1 MSEKTIEELLK
12 ELENQASKP
21 EVVKPKKTSSDILKF
36 LTTFS
41 IEPGYCLIE
50 RKILYKLYKQYERT
64 HGIHK
69 PLIERKFYRL
79 IKNYLKSV
87 KSCLYINQKS
97 FDLSEKVINLLKP
110 EVRQTTKMIPMQ
122 MHFNNFIKKYNLK
135 PGKKP
140 HQIWVSAK
148 TLYDLYDEWT
158 YGIRKKR
165 PLSYRSFTNFCK
177 IYFPISKEDQRDKV
191 WISLDDSISETI
203 KARNSYI
210 NEEEKEPKK

>member
-12 ELENQASKP
+12 ELENQASQPK
-21 EVVKPKKTSSDILKF
+21 VVKPRKESSDILKF
-36 LTTFS
+36 LTVFN
-41 IEPGYCLIE
+41 IENGYCLVD
-50 RKILYKLYKQYERT
+50 RKILYQLYKQYERK
-64 HGIHK
+64 HGVHK

-87 KSCLYINQKS
+87 KTSFYINQKS
-97 FDLSEKVINLLKP
+97 FDLSEKVVNLIKP

-122 MHFNNFIKKYNLK
+122 MHFQNFIKKFNLK

-140 HQIWVSAK
+140 TQIWVSAK

-165 PLSYRSFTNFCK
+165 PLSYKSFVNFCK
-177 IYFPISKEDQRDKV
+177 IYFPISKEDQQDKV
-191 WISLDDSISETI
+191 WVSLDDSISEII
-203 KARNSYI
+203 KARNSYK
-210 NEEEKEPKK
+210 NEEKKE